1 MTFCKVFL
9 GIFRRFS
16 KKFMKFFRGLK
27 ACIHDTLFAH
37 YAKCFT
43 KNLKKVIKKVLTL
56 PCPRGIIYKS
66 PGYSDKHKQ
75 QSCEQTQQ
83 SEP

>member
-1 MTFCKVFL
+1 MEKQLKMLLFL
-9 GIFRRFS
+9 RF
-16 KKFMKFFRGLK
+16 FEEILGALK
-27 ACIHDTLFAH
+27 RVYMILYLSTMPSVSL
-37 YAKCFT
+37 
-43 KNLKKVIKKVLTL
+43 KNLKKVVKKVLTL

>member
-1 MTFCKVFL
+1 MRFFNRFL
-9 GIFRRFS
+9 RKFQSFS
-16 KKFMKFFRGLK
+16 EALK
-27 ACIHDTLFAH
+27 RVYMILYLSTNPSVSL
-37 YAKCFT
+37 
-43 KNLKKVIKKVLTL
+43 KNLKKVVKKVLTL

>member
-1 MTFCKVFL
+1 MRFFNRFFEKV
-9 GIFRRFS
+9 S
-16 KKFMKFFRGLK
+16 KFFRGLK

-37 YAKCFT
+37 ESKCFT
-43 KNLKKVIKKVLTL
+43 KKSKKVVKKVLTL
-56 PCPRGIIYKS
+56 PCLRGIIYKS

-75 QSCEQTQQ
+75 QSCKQTQQ

>member
-1 MTFCKVFL
+1 M
-9 GIFRRFS
+9 RFFNRFFE
-16 KKFMKFFRGLK
+16 KFQSFSEALK
-27 ACIHDTLFAH
+27 RVYMILYLPTNPSVSL
-37 YAKCFT
+37 
-43 KNLKKVIKKVLTL
+43 KNLKKVVKKVLTL

>member
-1 MTFCKVFL
+1 MRFFNRFFEKV
-9 GIFRRFS
+9 S
-16 KKFMKFFRGLK
+16 KFFRGLK

-37 YAKCFT
+37 DSKCFT
-43 KNLKKVIKKVLTL
+43 KNLKKVVKKVLTL
-56 PCPRGIIYKS
+56 PCLRGIIYKS

>member
-1 MTFCKVFL
+1 MRFFNRFFEKVSK
-9 GIFRRFS
+9 FS
-16 KKFMKFFRGLK
+16 EALK
-27 ACIHDTLFAH
+27 RVYMILYLPTNPSVSL
-37 YAKCFT
+37 
-43 KNLKKVIKKVLTL
+43 KNLKKVVKKVLTL

>member
-1 MTFCKVFL
+1 MILYLPTNPSVSL
-9 GIFRRFS
+9 
-16 KKFMKFFRGLK
+16 
-27 ACIHDTLFAH
+27 
-37 YAKCFT
+37 
-43 KNLKKVIKKVLTL
+43 KNLKKVVKKVLTL

-75 QSCEQTQQ
+75 QSCKQTQQ